1 MQPNIKSIRPFVGS
15 KDFQESKRFYELL
28 GFKVNWVGD
37 KMSFLALG
45 DFGFYLQDAYVK
57 DWVDNTMLFLEVA
70 EPDAFLKHLESLD
83 LKSQFPKVRLSKM
96 VTNDWGPEFF
106 LHDPAGV
113 LWHIGAFYT

>member
-1 MQPNIKSIRPFVGS
+1 
-15 KDFQESKRFYELL
+15 
-28 GFKVNWVGD
+28 
-37 KMSFLALG
+37 MSFLALG

-113 LWHIGAFYT
+113 LWHIGGFYT